1 MPIAPAMTAKTPTA
15 KTLTAKTLTAKNLVP
30 LILLVFVPIAL
41 VADWLD
47 WGDTAVFVT
56 SALAIIPASI
66 WLSNATEKVAAVTG
80 ATLGG
85 LVNALFGN
93 ATALIIA
100 LMALRRGLVDIVEA
114 SITGSILSALLLL
127 LGLAMFTGG
136 LRYKEQTFQPI
147 VARVNGSSMT
157 LASIALALPSAVIA
171 TSNIV
176 DQDAIRSLSIIISVL
191 LILVYGLT
199 LIFSFVTHSYLYDGR
214 LIEQEQLDEVEQAKK
229 NLWLWIGVL
238 LSSTIAIAF
247 ISDLFV
253 GVIEV
258 ETQKLGLTPLF
269 TGVILLPLISDISG
283 YIILIR
289 LALKNEMDLAV
300 STVTG
305 DSSLVALFIAPVLI
319 LVGLAIGQPID
330 LNFNPF
336 EVVAIAISVIV
347 ANLISSGGR
356 SNWLDGALLLATY
369 VALGVAFYY
378 HPV

>member
-1 MPIAPAMTAKTPTA
+1 MIQDQTP
-15 KTLTAKTLTAKNLVP
+15 KFLTAKNLIP
-30 LILLVFVPIAL
+30 LILLIFVPIAL

-80 ATLGG
+80 STLGG

-176 DQDAIRSLSIIISVL
+176 DQAAIRNLSIIISVL
-191 LILVYGLT
+191 LILVYALT

-214 LIEQEQLDEVEQAKK
+214 LIEPDQLEEVEQAKK
-229 NLWLWIGVL
+229 NLWLWIVVL

-258 ETQKLGLTPLF
+258 ETKKLGLTPLF

-347 ANLISSGGR
+347 ANLISFGGR